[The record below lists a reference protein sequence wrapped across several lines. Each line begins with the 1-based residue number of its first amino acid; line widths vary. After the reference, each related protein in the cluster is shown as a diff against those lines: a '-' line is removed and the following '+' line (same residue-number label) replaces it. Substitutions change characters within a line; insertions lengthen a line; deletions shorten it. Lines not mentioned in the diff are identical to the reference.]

1 MKRIVRLLA
10 WMAGVAAAIA
20 PATLSLAADA
30 GPGGAAANPAAGG
43 KSARRPN
50 LVLILADD
58 LGYKD
63 TGFTG
68 SDFYETPNLDKL
80 AKDGMTFT
88 NAYAGAGN
96 CAPSRACLISGQ
108 YGPRHGVYAVGDTDR
123 GPKPLMRMVPIPN
136 AHGLAPTQVTVAEAL
151 KAAGYATGIFGKW
164 HLGGKDGAPP
174 AEQGFEAVFDSGTT
188 GRPQIGDDPKGV
200 FSITRKA
207 GEFMEANKDVPFFAY
222 VAHHGIH
229 SPLECRAS
237 SLAKFKAKAPGK
249 QHGDALYAACTYD
262 FDDAVGQLL
271 KKIADLGLEKD
282 TLVVFTSD
290 NGGVPRSSQEPL
302 RGNKGAYY
310 EGGIREPMAVRWP
323 GVVAAG
329 SKCDTPVIN
338 LDFYPTFLEVA
349 GAKVPDGKV
358 LDGASLVSAF
368 KGGPAPERAGL
379 FWHFPGYLNQ
389 PVNRGRDPVF
399 RTRPVTAMRSGNY
412 KLLLYHEEWQL
423 DGGRAKVATNHS
435 VELYDLSADP
445 GERNDLAQTD
455 SKKRDELLDVLQDWM
470 KKTDAKMPTQAK
482 AAYDPKAAADPNAG
496 KLRPNGKKKA
506 ADDDD

>member
-1 MKRIVRLLA
+1 MKLRIATGICVVLGLLA
-10 WMAGVAAAIA
+10 GTAR
-20 PATLSLAADA
+20 AADEPAKPGA
-30 GPGGAAANPAAGG
+30 GPGA
-43 KSARRPN
+43 ARRPN
-50 LVLILADD
+50 VLLIFADD
-58 LGYKD
+58 LGWRD

-80 AKDGMTFT
+80 ARDGMAFT

-96 CAPSRACLISGQ
+96 CAPSRACLLSGQ

-136 AHGLAPTQVTVAEAL
+136 AKGLAPTQVTVAEAL

-174 AEQGFEAVFDSGTT
+174 AEQGFDAVFDPGTG
-188 GRPQIGDDPKGV
+188 GRPQVGPDPKGV
-200 FSITRKA
+200 FSITAKA
-207 GEFMEANKDVPFFAY
+207 GEFMAANKDRPFFCY

-229 SPLECRAS
+229 SPLEARPE
-237 SLAKFKAKAPGK
+237 SLAKFKAKPAGK
-249 QHGDALYAACTYD
+249 QHSDPLYAACTYD

-271 KKIADLGLEKD
+271 KKLADLGLEKD

-310 EGGIREPMAVRWP
+310 DGGIREPMAVRWP
-323 GVVAAG
+323 GVVAPG

-338 LDFYPTFLEVA
+338 LDFYPTFLEAA

-358 LDGASLVSAF
+358 LDGASLVPAL
-368 KGGPAPERAGL
+368 KGRAGPQRAGI

-399 RTRPVTAMRSGNY
+399 RTRPVTAMRSGNW
-412 KLLLYHEEWQL
+412 KLMLYHEEWQL
-423 DGGRAKVATNHS
+423 DGGRAKVATNNA
-435 VELYDLSADP
+435 VELYDLSVDP
-445 GERNDLAQTD
+445 GERNNLALSD
-455 SKKRDELLDVLQDWM
+455 PKKRDEMLDVLLDWM
-470 KKTDAKMPTQAK
+470 KKTDAKMPTQAN
-482 AAYDPKAAADPNAG
+482 AAYDPKAKVDPDAG
-496 KLRPNGKKKA
+496 KLRKGKKEE
-506 ADDDD
+506 DD